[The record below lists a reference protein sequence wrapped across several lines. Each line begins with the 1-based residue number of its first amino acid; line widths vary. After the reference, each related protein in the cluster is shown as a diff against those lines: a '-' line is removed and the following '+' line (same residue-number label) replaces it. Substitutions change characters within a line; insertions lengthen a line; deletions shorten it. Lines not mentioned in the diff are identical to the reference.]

1 MTAIAAA
8 WLGSMSLLLF
18 IMMGADKSRAKRG
31 ARRIRERTLFIIALL
46 GGGIGGLLGMAVFRH
61 KTRHTSFRVLFPL
74 FTILNIGA
82 AAALILLAS
91 KGGLP

>member
-1 MTAIAAA
+1 MSKSYVAVLVVLLIAA
-8 WLGSMSLLLF
+8 
-18 IMMGADKSRAKRG
+18 
-31 ARRIRERTLFIIALL
+31 
-46 GGGIGGLLGMAVFRH
+46 LLGMAVFRH